1 MYTKKDSQQKQQE
14 LQYTRMQSR
23 SAQKETSSK
32 SASPK
37 APLSE
42 EEKARRA
49 AKRRAAAKKRARQR
63 QRRVLLSSVLFFL
76 IAVSALVWS
85 ISLLVKKRAQE
96 AVLLPSAASS
106 VSPSIHADG
115 STPAPGSQVKDT
127 DVLPAGTRINGVAV
141 GGQAAAQVRSL
152 LAQELN
158 KTLDGIAITLQND
171 SFNYTLTKEDLQAAY
186 DIESALI
193 SAMKGGSVQ
202 APLSYDE
209 TALREVLY
217 TLNDQVPGHA
227 TNASFTIEKET
238 YSVGDKTSG
247 YKEYQKPSFKYTE
260 GTDGM
265 QLDYDGVV
273 DQVAAALNAGT
284 LQTTISPDVTVSKPT
299 VTVADVQKQT
309 TKLAGFSTDYYFTT
323 SGSSTTAEELTR
335 RQNRDHNISKATG
348 LMNVIQ
354 LEPGESFSFNKTTGE
369 RSEKKGWALAPAVY
383 RGSHRAEP
391 GGGVCQVSTTIFNAL
406 LRSGV
411 DVTNH
416 KEHSLPSDYV
426 DNGMDATVNYGSI
439 DFRFKNNKSSTLYV
453 FVYITKCKSSS
464 HKKTI
469 NVEVYGP
476 EEPGVTY
483 QVISTCVEEN
493 PAVNP
498 TTKPNRN
505 QYTDYAEVIQK
516 AYDGSSWEVKVYKV
530 QNGQKTMVYD
540 YVATYP
546 KIEQVTEVGTKPIP
560 TEKPTPTPF
569 TPTPAPDPGE
579 GEHDGE

>member
-1 MYTKKDSQQKQQE
+1 
-14 LQYTRMQSR
+14 MQSR

-209 TALREVLY
+209 TALREVL
-217 TLNDQVPGHA
+217 
-227 TNASFTIEKET
+227 
-238 YSVGDKTSG
+238 
-247 YKEYQKPSFKYTE
+247 
-260 GTDGM
+260 
-265 QLDYDGVV
+265 
-273 DQVAAALNAGT
+273 
-284 LQTTISPDVTVSKPT
+284 
-299 VTVADVQKQT
+299 
-309 TKLAGFSTDYYFTT
+309 
-323 SGSSTTAEELTR
+323 
-335 RQNRDHNISKATG
+335 
-348 LMNVIQ
+348 
-354 LEPGESFSFNKTTGE
+354 
-369 RSEKKGWALAPAVY
+369 
-383 RGSHRAEP
+383 RG
-391 GGGVCQVSTTIFNAL
+391 
-406 LRSGV
+406 
-411 DVTNH
+411 
-416 KEHSLPSDYV
+416 
-426 DNGMDATVNYGSI
+426 
-439 DFRFKNNKSSTLYV
+439 
-453 FVYITKCKSSS
+453 
-464 HKKTI
+464 
-469 NVEVYGP
+469 
-476 EEPGVTY
+476 
-483 QVISTCVEEN
+483 
-493 PAVNP
+493 
-498 TTKPNRN
+498 
-505 QYTDYAEVIQK
+505 
-516 AYDGSSWEVKVYKV
+516 
-530 QNGQKTMVYD
+530 
-540 YVATYP
+540 
-546 KIEQVTEVGTKPIP
+546 
-560 TEKPTPTPF
+560 
-569 TPTPAPDPGE
+569 
-579 GEHDGE
+579 